1 EVPGAPWWLR
11 SLAATTLAQG
21 GDRQS
26 SKVMWEAIRQ
36 SAEIAWLRQDAE
48 RRLVQL
54 RALDEIDAL
63 QRAVDEHA
71 RRTGHPPADWA
82 ALVRGGVLRGVP
94 LDPTGTPYELEAGR
108 VRLSRSSPLYP
119 LPTEPAA
126 QPP

>member
-1 EVPGAPWWLR
+1 VPGAPWWLR

-48 RRLVQL
+48 RRLAQL

-63 QRAVDEHA
+63 QRAVDDYT
-71 RRTGHPPADWA
+71 RRAGQPADWA
-82 ALVRGGVLRGVP
+82 VLVRGRILRGVP
-94 LDPTGTPYELEAGR
+94 IDPAGAPYELQNGH
-108 VRLSRSSPLYP
+108 VRLASASPLNP
-119 LPTEPAA
+119 LPTEPAP
-126 QPP
+126 QPPPS